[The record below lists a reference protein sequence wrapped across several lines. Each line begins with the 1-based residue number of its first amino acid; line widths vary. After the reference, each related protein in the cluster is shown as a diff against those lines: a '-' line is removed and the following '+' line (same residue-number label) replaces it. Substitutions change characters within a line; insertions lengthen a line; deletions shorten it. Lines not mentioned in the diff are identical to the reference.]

1 MKSFDAKVLRL
12 SKEVMKLL
20 PKEVT
25 TWTGSDYSSFKFIIS
40 VKLAELLPQLQ
51 ADSASAEAKALAGF
65 IDLCERTPFSPLRKG
80 FRDLLSQTISNDM
93 VLQIIPFP
101 SFDALEKYTTDFERT
116 SGFQIRCLAQLVPAL
131 GSIVHAS
138 SPTNPPPPEL
148 LSYLSVLL
156 KRFRA
161 ILAKLIE
168 NYRAVKVADAE
179 PVVVEAEAEV
189 EIKSGAVED
198 EGEWRKT
205 GSVNGGPKIRNRA
218 KYPRMQKEGGMERVI
233 ESETCRKYYQS
244 YAKSS
249 GMIGGFW
256 CPHGMCVGFH
266 FMPTAE
272 GRNDMF
278 AGIYTHWKV
287 APQVVIYDY
296 ACQLAAYCM
305 VREPEYWKKTSF
317 LVDELHARGHSNCSP
332 AAFLA
337 PSMAQ
342 DPILRQVNGSAA
354 ECARGT
360 VGRIQ
365 KSLSYMNEEH
375 GIQQMW
381 VMIQVWNGRK
391 LKAMAARKAKGE
403 VFGDLEMLKLD

>member
-1 MKSFDAKVLRL
+1 MSPNHAF
-12 SKEVMKLL
+12 
-20 PKEVT
+20 
-25 TWTGSDYSSFKFIIS
+25 YSSK
-40 VKLAELLPQLQ
+40 
-51 ADSASAEAKALAGF
+51 
-65 IDLCERTPFSPLRKG
+65 
-80 FRDLLSQTISNDM
+80 TISNDM

-233 ESETCRKYYQS
+233 ESETCRKYYQ
-244 YAKSS
+244 
-249 GMIGGFW
+249 
-256 CPHGMCVGFH
+256 
-266 FMPTAE
+266 
-272 GRNDMF
+272 R
-278 AGIYTHWKV
+278 
-287 APQVVIYDY
+287 
-296 ACQLAAYCM
+296 
-305 VREPEYWKKTSF
+305 
-317 LVDELHARGHSNCSP
+317 
-332 AAFLA
+332 
-337 PSMAQ
+337 
-342 DPILRQVNGSAA
+342 
-354 ECARGT
+354 
-360 VGRIQ
+360 
-365 KSLSYMNEEH
+365 
-375 GIQQMW
+375 
-381 VMIQVWNGRK
+381 
-391 LKAMAARKAKGE
+391 
-403 VFGDLEMLKLD
+403 